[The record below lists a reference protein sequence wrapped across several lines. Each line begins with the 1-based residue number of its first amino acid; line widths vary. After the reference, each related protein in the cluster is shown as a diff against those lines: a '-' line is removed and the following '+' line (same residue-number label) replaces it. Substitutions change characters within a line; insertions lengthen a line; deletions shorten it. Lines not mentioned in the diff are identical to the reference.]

1 MKMAFGYEANSWE
14 RTWGMQSLSVTYC
27 YNYGFVR
34 KRKKS
39 EDKNVMINNN
49 AELNDSWLK
58 TGFVNTELCTR
69 TYWQFR
75 MLAMHN
81 LKLQHQVGIIMIS
94 HSGNMLYW
102 TGSWTNSVTKIFSRI
117 FSLSLTWL
125 TLKLNRK
132 NDFPINSRC
141 NMIHHAVFQNIT
153 KIICWYSVRF
163 KTTWF

>member
-58 TGFVNTELCTR
+58 TGFVNTENCV
-69 TYWQFR
+69 Y
-75 MLAMHN
+75 AN
-81 LKLQHQVGIIMIS
+81 LLTIS
-94 HSGNMLYW
+94 NA
-102 TGSWTNSVTKIFSRI
+102 
-117 FSLSLTWL
+117 
-125 TLKLNRK
+125 
-132 NDFPINSRC
+132 C
-141 NMIHHAVFQNIT
+141 NAQ
-153 KIICWYSVRF
+153 F
-163 KTTWF
+163 KTPASSWNYNDQSFWKYAVLDWLLDKFSDEDILAHF